1 MKHNDILLDC
11 LVELTRLYGRP
22 MTHSALVAGLPVDK
36 DGLKPST
43 FSRAASRAGFATKI
57 VKMPLDE
64 LNENLLPAI
73 ILLEKNKACVLLSTD
88 KDKGTASVLF
98 SETGQGQV
106 TITLKKLLATYTGH
120 VIFSRPRFRLDQ
132 RTPEVSKEVKGRH
145 WFWSAFLEQKALYKD
160 VLVAAFLINLFALAV
175 PFFSM
180 NVYDRIIPTHAEET
194 LWMLVIGVLL
204 ISLFDYIL
212 KLVRSHFVDLAGS
225 RIDVKL
231 SAFIM
236 QKVMGMRL
244 VDKPASVGS
253 FAQTLRSFESIRDF
267 VSSASV
273 TALID
278 LPFALLFVI
287 VIAWI
292 AWPLII
298 FPIAAVIVVILY
310 SFRIQKE
317 VHALTEQSQR
327 VAALRNSVLIESLS
341 ALETLKTLGAEN
353 HIQSK
358 WEAIASQ
365 LAKVTSSMRLKT
377 HAASGAVATA
387 SSVCVVINVLLGV
400 YLIHFK
406 MLTMG
411 GLIASGM
418 LIGRIIA
425 PLGQVVNLMMQYE
438 NAKLSL
444 KTIEEQ
450 MNKPTE
456 RSQDISY
463 VHREHIRGDIDFRQ
477 ASFKYPNQEND
488 ALKNISL
495 SIKQGEHVAIIGRT
509 GSGKTTLMRMIL
521 GLYQPS
527 EGAIRLDG
535 IDLRQIDP
543 ADVRAH
549 MGSVEQH
556 TILFFGSLRENITI
570 AAPHVEDS
578 QIIEAAD
585 IGMLTDMVNQHPR
598 GFDMLVGERGE
609 SLSGGQR
616 QGVAIARAVLMAP
629 SILLFDE
636 PTSAMDFTT
645 ETLFIN
651 KMKTYTKGKTLIVTT
666 HRMSLLDLVERLIV
680 IDQGKI
686 VADGPKEE
694 VLKAINAGKVK
705 VGP

>member
-1 MKHNDILLDC
+1 
-11 LVELTRLYGRP
+11 
-22 MTHSALVAGLPVDK
+22 MTHSALIAGLPVDK
-36 DGLKPST
+36 GGLTPST
-43 FSRAASRAGFATKI
+43 FSRAAAKAGFATKI
-57 VKMPLDE
+57 LKMPFEDLGQE
-64 LNENLLPAI
+64 LLPAI
-73 ILLEKNKACVLLSTD
+73 LLLNKNKACVLLSIN
-88 KDKGTASVLF
+88 KEKATASVLF
-98 SETGQGQV
+98 SETGQG
-106 TITLKKLLATYTGH
+106 TINMPLSKLKTMFTGH

-132 RTPEVSKEVKGRH
+132 RTPEITEVAGRH
-145 WFWSAFLEQKALYKD
+145 WFWSAFLEQKSLYKD
-160 VLVAAFLINLFALAV
+160 VMVAAFLINLFALAV

-180 NVYDRIIPTHAEET
+180 NVYDRVIPTHAEET
-194 LWMLVIGVLL
+194 LWMLVIGVIL
-204 ISLFDYIL
+204 ITGFDYVL

-231 SAFIM
+231 SGFIM

-244 VDKPASVGS
+244 EDKPASVGS
-253 FAQTLRSFESIRDF
+253 FAQTLRSFEAIRDF

-278 LPFALLFVI
+278 LPFAILFII

-298 FPIAAVIVVILY
+298 FPLIAVVFVLLY
-310 SFRIQKE
+310 TFKIQKE

-327 VAALRNSVLIESLS
+327 TAALRNSVLIESLS

-353 HIQSK
+353 YIQTK
-358 WEAIASQ
+358 WEMIAAQ
-365 LAKVTSSMRLKT
+365 LAKVTSSTRLKSHSAT
-377 HAASGAVATA
+377 GVVGAMSA
-387 SSVCVVINVLLGV
+387 VCVAVNVLVGV

-425 PLGQVVNLMMQYE
+425 PLGQVVSLMMQYE

-450 MNKPTE
+450 MKKPTE

-463 VHREHIRGDIDFRQ
+463 VHREHIRGDIELRQ
-477 ASFKYPNQEND
+477 VKFSYPNQENK
-488 ALKNISL
+488 ALDGV
-495 SIKQGEHVAIIGRT
+495 SINVKQGEHVAIIGRT
-509 GSGKTTLMRMIL
+509 GSGKTTLMRLIL

-543 ADVRAH
+543 ADVRSH

-556 TILFFGSLRENITI
+556 TTLFFGSLRENITI

-578 QIIEAAD
+578 QIIEAAE

-598 GFDMLVGERGE
+598 GFDMTIGERGE

-616 QGVAIARAVLMAP
+616 QGVAIARAVLMSP

-645 ETLFIN
+645 ETLFIK
-651 KMKTYTKGKTLIVTT
+651 KMKSYTEGKTLIVTT
-666 HRMSLLDLVERLIV
+666 HRMSLLDLVDRLIV
-680 IDQGKI
+680 MDQGKI
-686 VADGPKEE
+686 VADGPKAE
-694 VLKAINAGKVK
+694 VLKAISAGKVK
-705 VGP
+705 VGT

>member
-1 MKHNDILLDC
+1 MLLDC
-11 LVELTRLYGRP
+11 LVELTRIHGRP
-22 MTHSALVAGLPVDK
+22 MTHSALIAGLPVDK
-36 DGLKPST
+36 GGLTPST
-43 FSRAASRAGFATKI
+43 FSRAAAKAGFATKI
-57 VKMPLDE
+57 QKMPFEDLGQE
-64 LNENLLPAI
+64 LLPAI
-73 ILLEKNKACVLLSTD
+73 LLLNKNKACVLLSIN
-88 KDKGTASVLF
+88 KEKATASVLF
-98 SETGQGQV
+98 SETGQGMINMPISKLK
-106 TITLKKLLATYTGH
+106 TIFTGH

-132 RTPEVSKEVKGRH
+132 RTPELTEVAGRH
-145 WFWSAFLEQKALYKD
+145 WFWSAFLEQKSLYKD
-160 VLVAAFLINLFALAV
+160 VMVAAFLINLFALAV

-180 NVYDRIIPTHAEET
+180 NVYDRVIPTHAEET
-194 LWMLVIGVLL
+194 LWMLVIGVIL
-204 ISLFDYIL
+204 ITGFDYVL

-231 SAFIM
+231 SGFIM

-244 VDKPASVGS
+244 EDKPASVGS
-253 FAQTLRSFESIRDF
+253 FAQTLRSFEAIRDF

-278 LPFALLFVI
+278 LPFAVLFILVL
-287 VIAWI
+287 AWI

-298 FPIAAVIVVILY
+298 FPLIAVVLVLLY
-310 SFRIQKE
+310 TFKIQKE

-327 VAALRNSVLIESLS
+327 TAALRNSVLIESLS

-353 HIQSK
+353 YIQTK
-358 WEAIASQ
+358 WEMIAAQ
-365 LAKVTSSMRLKT
+365 LAKVTSSTRLKSHSAT
-377 HAASGAVATA
+377 GVVGAMSA
-387 SSVCVVINVLLGV
+387 VCVAVNVLVGV

-425 PLGQVVNLMMQYE
+425 PLGQVVSLMMQYE

-450 MNKPTE
+450 MKKPTE

-463 VHREHIRGDIDFRQ
+463 VHREHIRGDIELRQ
-477 ASFKYPNQEND
+477 VKFSYPNQENK
-488 ALKNISL
+488 ALDGV
-495 SIKQGEHVAIIGRT
+495 SINVKQGEHVAIIGRT
-509 GSGKTTLMRMIL
+509 GSGKTTLMRLIL

-543 ADVRAH
+543 ADVRSH

-556 TILFFGSLRENITI
+556 TTLFFGSLRENITI

-578 QIIEAAD
+578 QIIEAAE

-598 GFDMLVGERGE
+598 GFDMTIGERGE

-616 QGVAIARAVLMAP
+616 QGVAIARAVLMSP

-645 ETLFIN
+645 ETLFIK
-651 KMKTYTKGKTLIVTT
+651 KMKSYTEGKTLIVTT
-666 HRMSLLDLVERLIV
+666 HRMSLLDLVDRLIV
-680 IDQGKI
+680 MDQGKI
-686 VADGPKEE
+686 VADGPKAE
-694 VLKAINAGKVK
+694 VLKAISAGKVK
-705 VGP
+705 VGT

>member
-1 MKHNDILLDC
+1 MLLDC
-11 LVELTRLYGRP
+11 LVELTRIHGRP
-22 MTHSALVAGLPVDK
+22 MTHSALIAGLPVDK
-36 DGLKPST
+36 GGLTPST
-43 FSRAASRAGFATKI
+43 FSRAAAKAGFATKI
-57 VKMPLDE
+57 LKMPFEDLGQE
-64 LNENLLPAI
+64 LLPAI
-73 ILLEKNKACVLLSTD
+73 LLLNKNKACVLLSIN
-88 KDKGTASVLF
+88 KEKATASVLF
-98 SETGQGQV
+98 SETGQG
-106 TITLKKLLATYTGH
+106 TIAMPLSKLKTMFTGH

-132 RTPEVSKEVKGRH
+132 RTPEITEVAGRH
-145 WFWSAFLEQKALYKD
+145 WFWSAFLEQKSLYKD
-160 VLVAAFLINLFALAV
+160 VMVAAFLINLFALAV

-180 NVYDRIIPTHAEET
+180 NVYDRVIPTHAEET
-194 LWMLVIGVLL
+194 LWMLVIGVIL
-204 ISLFDYIL
+204 ITGFDYVL

-231 SAFIM
+231 SGFIM

-244 VDKPASVGS
+244 ADKPASVGS
-253 FAQTLRSFESIRDF
+253 FAQTLRSFEAIRDF

-278 LPFALLFVI
+278 LPFAILFII

-298 FPIAAVIVVILY
+298 FPLIAVVVVLLY
-310 SFRIQKE
+310 TFKIQKE
-317 VHALTEQSQR
+317 VHELTEQSQR
-327 VAALRNSVLIESLS
+327 TAALRNSVLIESLS

-353 HIQSK
+353 YIQTK
-358 WEAIASQ
+358 WEMIAAQ
-365 LAKVTSSMRLKT
+365 LAKVTSSTRLKSHSAT
-377 HAASGAVATA
+377 GVVGAMSAICVA
-387 SSVCVVINVLLGV
+387 VNVLVGV
-400 YLIHFK
+400 YLIHYK

-425 PLGQVVNLMMQYE
+425 PLGQVVSLMMQYE

-450 MNKPTE
+450 MKKPTE

-463 VHREHIRGDIDFRQ
+463 VHREHIRGDIELRQ
-477 ASFKYPNQEND
+477 VKFSYPSQENK
-488 ALKNISL
+488 ALDGVSIN
-495 SIKQGEHVAIIGRT
+495 IKQGEHVAIIGRT
-509 GSGKTTLMRMIL
+509 GSGKTTLVRLIL

-543 ADVRAH
+543 ADVRSH

-556 TILFFGSLRENITI
+556 TTLFFGSLRENITI

-578 QIIEAAD
+578 QIIEAAE

-598 GFDMLVGERGE
+598 GFDMTIGERGE

-616 QGVAIARAVLMAP
+616 QGVAIARAVLMSP

-645 ETLFIN
+645 ETLFIK
-651 KMKTYTKGKTLIVTT
+651 KMKSYTEGKTLIVTT
-666 HRMSLLDLVERLIV
+666 HRMSLLDLVDRLIV
-680 IDQGKI
+680 MDQGKI
-686 VADGPKEE
+686 VADGPKAE
-694 VLKAINAGKVK
+694 VLKAISAGKVK
-705 VGP
+705 VGT

>member
-1 MKHNDILLDC
+1 M
-11 LVELTRLYGRP
+11 
-22 MTHSALVAGLPVDK
+22 
-36 DGLKPST
+36 
-43 FSRAASRAGFATKI
+43 
-57 VKMPLDE
+57 
-64 LNENLLPAI
+64 
-73 ILLEKNKACVLLSTD
+73 
-88 KDKGTASVLF
+88 
-98 SETGQGQV
+98 
-106 TITLKKLLATYTGH
+106 
-120 VIFSRPRFRLDQ
+120 
-132 RTPEVSKEVKGRH
+132 
-145 WFWSAFLEQKALYKD
+145 
-160 VLVAAFLINLFALAV
+160 VAAFLINLFALAV

-180 NVYDRIIPTHAEET
+180 NVYDRVIPTHAEET
-194 LWMLVIGVLL
+194 LWMLVIGVIL
-204 ISLFDYIL
+204 ITGFDYVL

-231 SAFIM
+231 SGFIM

-244 VDKPASVGS
+244 EDKPASVGS
-253 FAQTLRSFESIRDF
+253 FAQTLRSFEAIRDF

-278 LPFALLFVI
+278 LPFAILFII

-298 FPIAAVIVVILY
+298 FPLIAVVFVLLY
-310 SFRIQKE
+310 TFKIQKE

-327 VAALRNSVLIESLS
+327 TAALRNSVLIESLS

-353 HIQSK
+353 YIQTK
-358 WEAIASQ
+358 WEMIAAQ
-365 LAKVTSSMRLKT
+365 LAKVTSSTRLKSHSAT
-377 HAASGAVATA
+377 GVVGAMSA
-387 SSVCVVINVLLGV
+387 VCVAVNVLVGV

-425 PLGQVVNLMMQYE
+425 PLGQVVSLMMQYE

-450 MNKPTE
+450 MKKPTE

-463 VHREHIRGDIDFRQ
+463 VHREHIRGDIELRQ
-477 ASFKYPNQEND
+477 VKFSYPNQENK
-488 ALKNISL
+488 ALDGV
-495 SIKQGEHVAIIGRT
+495 SINVKQGEHVAIIGRT
-509 GSGKTTLMRMIL
+509 GSGKTTLMRLIL

-543 ADVRAH
+543 ADVRSH

-556 TILFFGSLRENITI
+556 TTLFFGSLRENITI

-578 QIIEAAD
+578 QIIEAAE

-598 GFDMLVGERGE
+598 GFDMTIGERGE

-616 QGVAIARAVLMAP
+616 QGVAIARAVLMSP

-645 ETLFIN
+645 ETLFIK
-651 KMKTYTKGKTLIVTT
+651 KMKSYTEGKTLIVTT
-666 HRMSLLDLVERLIV
+666 HRMSLLDLVDRLIV
-680 IDQGKI
+680 MDQGKI
-686 VADGPKEE
+686 VADGPKAE
-694 VLKAINAGKVK
+694 VLKAISAGKVK
-705 VGP
+705 VGT

>member
-1 MKHNDILLDC
+1 LI
-11 LVELTRLYGRP
+11 
-22 MTHSALVAGLPVDK
+22 AGLPVDK
-36 DGLKPST
+36 GGLTPST
-43 FSRAASRAGFATKI
+43 FSRAAAKAGFATKI
-57 VKMPLDE
+57 QKMPFEDLGQE
-64 LNENLLPAI
+64 LLPAI
-73 ILLEKNKACVLLSTD
+73 LLLNKNKACVLLSIN
-88 KDKGTASVLF
+88 KEKATASVLF
-98 SETGQGQV
+98 SETGQGMINMPISKLK
-106 TITLKKLLATYTGH
+106 TIFTGH

-132 RTPEVSKEVKGRH
+132 RTPEITEVAGRH
-145 WFWSAFLEQKALYKD
+145 WFWSAFLEQKSLYKD
-160 VLVAAFLINLFALAV
+160 VMVAAFLINLFALAV

-180 NVYDRIIPTHAEET
+180 NVYDRVIPTHAEET
-194 LWMLVIGVLL
+194 LWMLVIGVIL
-204 ISLFDYIL
+204 ITGFDYVL

-231 SAFIM
+231 SGFIM

-244 VDKPASVGS
+244 EDKPASVGS
-253 FAQTLRSFESIRDF
+253 FAQTLRSFEAIRDF

-278 LPFALLFVI
+278 LPFAILFII

-298 FPIAAVIVVILY
+298 FPLIAVVFVLLY
-310 SFRIQKE
+310 TFKIQKE

-327 VAALRNSVLIESLS
+327 TAALRNSVLIESLS

-353 HIQSK
+353 YIQTK
-358 WEAIASQ
+358 WEMIAAQ
-365 LAKVTSSMRLKT
+365 LAKVTSSTRLKSHSAT
-377 HAASGAVATA
+377 GVVGAMSA
-387 SSVCVVINVLLGV
+387 VCVAVNVLVGV

-425 PLGQVVNLMMQYE
+425 PLGQVVSLMMQYE

-450 MNKPTE
+450 MKKPTE

-463 VHREHIRGDIDFRQ
+463 VHREHIRGDIELRQ
-477 ASFKYPNQEND
+477 VKFSYPNQENK
-488 ALKNISL
+488 ALDGV
-495 SIKQGEHVAIIGRT
+495 SINVKQGEHVAIIGRT
-509 GSGKTTLMRMIL
+509 GSGKTTLMRLIL

-543 ADVRAH
+543 ADVRSH

-556 TILFFGSLRENITI
+556 TTLFFGSLRENITI

-578 QIIEAAD
+578 QIIEAAE

-598 GFDMLVGERGE
+598 GFDMTIGERGE

-616 QGVAIARAVLMAP
+616 QGVAIARAVLMSP

-645 ETLFIN
+645 ETLFIK
-651 KMKTYTKGKTLIVTT
+651 KMKSYTEGKTLIVTT
-666 HRMSLLDLVERLIV
+666 HRMSLLDLVDRLIV
-680 IDQGKI
+680 MDQGKI
-686 VADGPKEE
+686 VADGPKAE
-694 VLKAINAGKVK
+694 VLKAISAGKVK
-705 VGP
+705 VGT

>member
-1 MKHNDILLDC
+1 MLLDC
-11 LVELTRLYGRP
+11 LVELTRIHGRP
-22 MTHSALVAGLPVDK
+22 MTHSALIAGLPVDK
-36 DGLKPST
+36 GGLTPST
-43 FSRAASRAGFATKI
+43 FSRAAAKAGFATKI
-57 VKMPLDE
+57 QKMPFEDLGQE
-64 LNENLLPAI
+64 LLPAI
-73 ILLEKNKACVLLSTD
+73 LLLNKNKACVLLSIN
-88 KDKGTASVLF
+88 KEKATASVLF
-98 SETGQGQV
+98 SETGQGMINMPISKLK
-106 TITLKKLLATYTGH
+106 TIFTGY

-132 RTPEVSKEVKGRH
+132 RTPEITEVAGRH
-145 WFWSAFLEQKALYKD
+145 WFWSAFLEQKSLYKD
-160 VLVAAFLINLFALAV
+160 VMVAAFLINLFALAV

-180 NVYDRIIPTHAEET
+180 NVYDRVIPTHAEET
-194 LWMLVIGVLL
+194 LWMLVIGVIL
-204 ISLFDYIL
+204 ITGFDYVL

-231 SAFIM
+231 SGFIM

-244 VDKPASVGS
+244 EDKPASVGS
-253 FAQTLRSFESIRDF
+253 FAQTLRSFEAIRDF

-278 LPFALLFVI
+278 LPFAILFII

-298 FPIAAVIVVILY
+298 FPLIAVVFVLLY
-310 SFRIQKE
+310 TFKIQKE

-327 VAALRNSVLIESLS
+327 TAALRNSVLIESLS

-353 HIQSK
+353 YIQTK
-358 WEAIASQ
+358 WEMIAAQ
-365 LAKVTSSMRLKT
+365 LAKVTSSTRLKSHSAT
-377 HAASGAVATA
+377 GVVGAMSA
-387 SSVCVVINVLLGV
+387 VCVAVNVLVGV

-425 PLGQVVNLMMQYE
+425 PLGQVVSLMMQYE

-450 MNKPTE
+450 MKKPTE

-463 VHREHIRGDIDFRQ
+463 VHREHIRGDIELRQ
-477 ASFKYPNQEND
+477 VKFSYPNQENK
-488 ALKNISL
+488 ALDGV
-495 SIKQGEHVAIIGRT
+495 SINVKQGEHVAIIGRT
-509 GSGKTTLMRMIL
+509 GSGKTTLMRLIL

-543 ADVRAH
+543 ADVRSH

-556 TILFFGSLRENITI
+556 TTLFFGSLRENITI

-578 QIIEAAD
+578 QIIEAAE

-598 GFDMLVGERGE
+598 GFDMTIGERGE

-616 QGVAIARAVLMAP
+616 QGVAIARAVLMSP

-645 ETLFIN
+645 ETLFIK
-651 KMKTYTKGKTLIVTT
+651 KMKSYTEGKTLIVTT
-666 HRMSLLDLVERLIV
+666 HRMSLLDLVDRLIV
-680 IDQGKI
+680 MDQGKI
-686 VADGPKEE
+686 VADGPKAE
-694 VLKAINAGKVK
+694 VLKAISAGKVK
-705 VGP
+705 VGT

>member
-1 MKHNDILLDC
+1 
-11 LVELTRLYGRP
+11 
-22 MTHSALVAGLPVDK
+22 MTHSALIAGLPVDK
-36 DGLKPST
+36 GGLTPST
-43 FSRAASRAGFATKI
+43 FSRAAAKAGFATKI
-57 VKMPLDE
+57 QKMPFEDLGQE
-64 LNENLLPAI
+64 LLPAI
-73 ILLEKNKACVLLSTD
+73 LLLNKNKACVLLSIN
-88 KDKGTASVLF
+88 KEKATASVLF
-98 SETGQGQV
+98 SETGQGMINMPISKLK
-106 TITLKKLLATYTGH
+106 TIFTGH

-132 RTPEVSKEVKGRH
+132 RTPEITEVAGRH
-145 WFWSAFLEQKALYKD
+145 WFWSAFLEQKSLYKD
-160 VLVAAFLINLFALAV
+160 VMVAAFLINLFALAV

-180 NVYDRIIPTHAEET
+180 NVYDRVIPTHAEET
-194 LWMLVIGVLL
+194 LWMLVIGVIL
-204 ISLFDYIL
+204 ITGFDYVL

-231 SAFIM
+231 SGFIM

-244 VDKPASVGS
+244 EDKPASVGS
-253 FAQTLRSFESIRDF
+253 FAQTLRSFEAIRDF

-278 LPFALLFVI
+278 LPFAILFII

-298 FPIAAVIVVILY
+298 FPLIAVVFVLLY
-310 SFRIQKE
+310 TFKIQKE

-327 VAALRNSVLIESLS
+327 TAALRNSVLIESLS

-353 HIQSK
+353 YIQTK
-358 WEAIASQ
+358 WEMIAAQ
-365 LAKVTSSMRLKT
+365 LAKVTSSTRLKSHSAT
-377 HAASGAVATA
+377 GVVGAMSA
-387 SSVCVVINVLLGV
+387 VCVAVNVLVGV

-425 PLGQVVNLMMQYE
+425 PLGQVVSLMMQYE

-450 MNKPTE
+450 MKKPTE

-463 VHREHIRGDIDFRQ
+463 VHREHIRGDIELRQ
-477 ASFKYPNQEND
+477 VKFSYPNQENK
-488 ALKNISL
+488 ALDGV
-495 SIKQGEHVAIIGRT
+495 SINVKQGEHVAIIGRT
-509 GSGKTTLMRMIL
+509 GSGKTTLMRLIL

-543 ADVRAH
+543 ADVRSH

-556 TILFFGSLRENITI
+556 TTLFFGSLRENITI

-578 QIIEAAD
+578 QIIEAAE

-598 GFDMLVGERGE
+598 GFDMTIGERGE

-616 QGVAIARAVLMAP
+616 QGVAIARAVLMSP

-645 ETLFIN
+645 ETLFIK
-651 KMKTYTKGKTLIVTT
+651 KMKSYTEGKTLIVTT
-666 HRMSLLDLVERLIV
+666 HRMSLLDLVDRLIV
-680 IDQGKI
+680 MDQGKI
-686 VADGPKEE
+686 VADGPKAE
-694 VLKAINAGKVK
+694 VLKAISAGKVK
-705 VGP
+705 VGT

>member
-1 MKHNDILLDC
+1 MLLDC
-11 LVELTRLYGRP
+11 LVELTRIHGRP
-22 MTHSALVAGLPVDK
+22 MTHSALIAGLPVDK
-36 DGLKPST
+36 GGLTPST
-43 FSRAASRAGFATKI
+43 FSRAATKAGFATKI
-57 VKMPLDE
+57 QKMPFEDLGQE
-64 LNENLLPAI
+64 LLPAI
-73 ILLEKNKACVLLSTD
+73 LLLNKNKACVLLSIN
-88 KDKGTASVLF
+88 KEKATASVLF
-98 SETGQGQV
+98 SETGQGMINMPISKLK
-106 TITLKKLLATYTGH
+106 TIFTGY

-132 RTPEVSKEVKGRH
+132 RTPEITEVAGRH
-145 WFWSAFLEQKALYKD
+145 WFWSAFLEQKSLYKD
-160 VLVAAFLINLFALAV
+160 VMVAAFLINLFALAV

-180 NVYDRIIPTHAEET
+180 NVYDRVIPTHAEET
-194 LWMLVIGVLL
+194 LWMLVIGVIL
-204 ISLFDYIL
+204 ITGFDYVL

-231 SAFIM
+231 SGFIM

-244 VDKPASVGS
+244 EDKPASVGS
-253 FAQTLRSFESIRDF
+253 FAQTLRSFEAIRDF

-278 LPFALLFVI
+278 LPFAILFII

-298 FPIAAVIVVILY
+298 FPLIAVVFVLLY
-310 SFRIQKE
+310 TFKIQKE

-327 VAALRNSVLIESLS
+327 TAALRNSVLIESLS

-353 HIQSK
+353 YIQTK
-358 WEAIASQ
+358 WEMIAAQ
-365 LAKVTSSMRLKT
+365 LAKVTSSTRLKSHSAT
-377 HAASGAVATA
+377 GVVGAMSA
-387 SSVCVVINVLLGV
+387 VCVAVNVLVGV

-425 PLGQVVNLMMQYE
+425 PLGQVVSLMMQYE

-450 MNKPTE
+450 MKKPTE

-463 VHREHIRGDIDFRQ
+463 VHREHIRGDIELRQ
-477 ASFKYPNQEND
+477 VKFSYPNQENK
-488 ALKNISL
+488 ALDGV
-495 SIKQGEHVAIIGRT
+495 SINVKQGEHVAIIGRT
-509 GSGKTTLMRMIL
+509 GSGKTTLMRLIL

-543 ADVRAH
+543 ADVRSH

-556 TILFFGSLRENITI
+556 TTLFFGSLRENITI

-578 QIIEAAD
+578 QIIEAAE

-598 GFDMLVGERGE
+598 GFDMTIGERGE

-616 QGVAIARAVLMAP
+616 QGVAIARAVLMSP

-645 ETLFIN
+645 ETLFIK
-651 KMKTYTKGKTLIVTT
+651 KMKSYTEGKTLIVTT
-666 HRMSLLDLVERLIV
+666 HRMSLLDLVDRLIV
-680 IDQGKI
+680 MDQGKI
-686 VADGPKEE
+686 VADGPKAE
-694 VLKAINAGKVK
+694 VLKAISAGKVK
-705 VGP
+705 VGT

>member
-1 MKHNDILLDC
+1 MLLDC
-11 LVELTRLYGRP
+11 LVELTRIHGRP
-22 MTHSALVAGLPVDK
+22 MTHSALIAGLPVDK
-36 DGLKPST
+36 GGLTPST
-43 FSRAASRAGFATKI
+43 FSRAAAKAGFATKI
-57 VKMPLDE
+57 LKMPFEDLGQE
-64 LNENLLPAI
+64 LLPAI
-73 ILLEKNKACVLLSTD
+73 LLLNKNKACVLLSIN
-88 KDKGTASVLF
+88 KEKATASVLF
-98 SETGQGQV
+98 SETGQGMINMPISKLK
-106 TITLKKLLATYTGH
+106 TIFTGH

-132 RTPEVSKEVKGRH
+132 RTPEITEVAGRH
-145 WFWSAFLEQKALYKD
+145 WFWSAFLEQKSLYKD
-160 VLVAAFLINLFALAV
+160 VMVAAFLINLFALDV

-180 NVYDRIIPTHAEET
+180 NVYDRVIPTHAEET
-194 LWMLVIGVLL
+194 LWMLVIGVIL
-204 ISLFDYIL
+204 ITGFDYVL

-231 SAFIM
+231 SGFIM

-244 VDKPASVGS
+244 EDKPASVGS
-253 FAQTLRSFESIRDF
+253 FAQTLRSFEAIRDF

-278 LPFALLFVI
+278 LPFAILFII

-298 FPIAAVIVVILY
+298 FPLIAVVFVLLY
-310 SFRIQKE
+310 TFKIQKE

-327 VAALRNSVLIESLS
+327 TAALRNSVLIESLS

-353 HIQSK
+353 YIQTK
-358 WEAIASQ
+358 WEMIAAQ
-365 LAKVTSSMRLKT
+365 LAKVTSSTRLKSHSAT
-377 HAASGAVATA
+377 GVVGAMSA
-387 SSVCVVINVLLGV
+387 VCVAVNVLVGV

-425 PLGQVVNLMMQYE
+425 PLGQVVSLMMQYE

-450 MNKPTE
+450 MKKPTE

-463 VHREHIRGDIDFRQ
+463 VHREHIRGDIELRQ
-477 ASFKYPNQEND
+477 VKFSYPNQENK
-488 ALKNISL
+488 ALDGV
-495 SIKQGEHVAIIGRT
+495 SINVKQGEHVAIIGRT
-509 GSGKTTLMRMIL
+509 GSGKTTLMRLIL

-543 ADVRAH
+543 ADVRSH

-556 TILFFGSLRENITI
+556 TTLFFGSLRENITI

-578 QIIEAAD
+578 QIIEAAE

-598 GFDMLVGERGE
+598 GFDMTIGERGE

-616 QGVAIARAVLMAP
+616 QGVAIARAVLMSP

-645 ETLFIN
+645 ETLFIK
-651 KMKTYTKGKTLIVTT
+651 KMKSYTEGKTLIVTT
-666 HRMSLLDLVERLIV
+666 HRMSLLDLVDRLIV
-680 IDQGKI
+680 MDQGKI
-686 VADGPKEE
+686 VADGPKAE
-694 VLKAINAGKVK
+694 VLKAISAGKVK
-705 VGP
+705 VGT

>member
-1 MKHNDILLDC
+1 MLLDC
-11 LVELTRLYGRP
+11 LVELTRIHGRP
-22 MTHSALVAGLPVDK
+22 MTHSALIAGLPVDK
-36 DGLKPST
+36 GGLTPST
-43 FSRAASRAGFATKI
+43 FSRAATKAGFATKI
-57 VKMPLDE
+57 QKMPFEDLGQE
-64 LNENLLPAI
+64 LLPAI
-73 ILLEKNKACVLLSTD
+73 LLLNKNKACVLLSIN
-88 KDKGTASVLF
+88 KEKATASVLF
-98 SETGQGQV
+98 SETGQGMINMPISKLK
-106 TITLKKLLATYTGH
+106 TIFTGY

-132 RTPEVSKEVKGRH
+132 RTPEITEVAGRH
-145 WFWSAFLEQKALYKD
+145 WFWSAFLEQKSLYKD
-160 VLVAAFLINLFALAV
+160 VMVAAFLINLFALAV

-180 NVYDRIIPTHAEET
+180 NVYDRVIPTHAEET
-194 LWMLVIGVLL
+194 LWMLVIGVIL
-204 ISLFDYIL
+204 ITGFDYVL

-231 SAFIM
+231 SGFIM

-244 VDKPASVGS
+244 EDKPASVGS
-253 FAQTLRSFESIRDF
+253 FAQTLRSFEAIRDF

-278 LPFALLFVI
+278 LPFAILFII

-298 FPIAAVIVVILY
+298 FPLIAVVFVLLY
-310 SFRIQKE
+310 TFKIQKE

-327 VAALRNSVLIESLS
+327 TAALRNSVLIESLS

-353 HIQSK
+353 YIQTK
-358 WEAIASQ
+358 WEMIAAQ
-365 LAKVTSSMRLKT
+365 LAKVTSSTRLKSHSAT
-377 HAASGAVATA
+377 GVVGAMSA
-387 SSVCVVINVLLGV
+387 VCVAVNVLVGV

-425 PLGQVVNLMMQYE
+425 PLGQVVSLMMQYE

-450 MNKPTE
+450 MKKPTE
-456 RSQDISY
+456 HSQDISY
-463 VHREHIRGDIDFRQ
+463 VHREHIRGDIELRQ
-477 ASFKYPNQEND
+477 VKFSYPNQENK
-488 ALKNISL
+488 ALDGV
-495 SIKQGEHVAIIGRT
+495 SINVKQGEHVAIIGRT
-509 GSGKTTLMRMIL
+509 GSGKTTLMRLIL

-543 ADVRAH
+543 ADVRSH

-556 TILFFGSLRENITI
+556 TTLFFGSLRENITI

-578 QIIEAAD
+578 QIIEAAE

-598 GFDMLVGERGE
+598 GFDMTIGERGE

-616 QGVAIARAVLMAP
+616 QGVAIARAVLMSP

-645 ETLFIN
+645 ETLFIK
-651 KMKTYTKGKTLIVTT
+651 KMKSYTEGKTLIVTT
-666 HRMSLLDLVERLIV
+666 HRMSLLDLVDRLIV
-680 IDQGKI
+680 MDQGKI
-686 VADGPKEE
+686 VADGPKAE
-694 VLKAINAGKVK
+694 VLKAISAGKVK
-705 VGP
+705 VGT

>member
-1 MKHNDILLDC
+1 MLLDC
-11 LVELTRLYGRP
+11 LVELTRIHGRP
-22 MTHSALVAGLPVDK
+22 MTHSALIAGLPVDK
-36 DGLKPST
+36 GGLTPST
-43 FSRAASRAGFATKI
+43 FSRAAAKAGFATKI
-57 VKMPLDE
+57 QKMPFEDLGQE
-64 LNENLLPAI
+64 LLPAI
-73 ILLEKNKACVLLSTD
+73 LLLNKNKACVLLSIN
-88 KDKGTASVLF
+88 KEKATASVLF
-98 SETGQGQV
+98 SETGQGMINMPISKLK
-106 TITLKKLLATYTGH
+106 TIFTGH

-132 RTPEVSKEVKGRH
+132 RTPEITEVAGRH
-145 WFWSAFLEQKALYKD
+145 WFWSAFLEQKSLYKD
-160 VLVAAFLINLFALAV
+160 VMVAAFLINLFALAV

-180 NVYDRIIPTHAEET
+180 NVYDRVIPTHAEET
-194 LWMLVIGVLL
+194 LWMLVIGVIL
-204 ISLFDYIL
+204 ITGFDYVL

-231 SAFIM
+231 SGFIM

-244 VDKPASVGS
+244 EDKPASVGS
-253 FAQTLRSFESIRDF
+253 FAQTLRSFEAIRDF

-278 LPFALLFVI
+278 LPFAILFII

-298 FPIAAVIVVILY
+298 FPLIAVVFVLLY
-310 SFRIQKE
+310 TFKIQKE

-327 VAALRNSVLIESLS
+327 TAALRNSVLIESLS

-353 HIQSK
+353 YIQTK
-358 WEAIASQ
+358 WEMIAAQ
-365 LAKVTSSMRLKT
+365 LAKVTSSTRLKSHSAT
-377 HAASGAVATA
+377 GVVGAMSA
-387 SSVCVVINVLLGV
+387 VCVAVNVLVGV

-425 PLGQVVNLMMQYE
+425 PLGQVVSLMMQYE

-450 MNKPTE
+450 MKKPTE

-463 VHREHIRGDIDFRQ
+463 VHREHIRGDIELRQ
-477 ASFKYPNQEND
+477 VKFSYPNQENK
-488 ALKNISL
+488 ALDGV
-495 SIKQGEHVAIIGRT
+495 SINVKQGEHVAIIGRT
-509 GSGKTTLMRMIL
+509 GSGKTTLMRLIL

-543 ADVRAH
+543 ADVRSH

-556 TILFFGSLRENITI
+556 TTLFFGSLRENITI

-578 QIIEAAD
+578 EIIQAAD

-598 GFDMLVGERGE
+598 GFDMTIGERGE

-616 QGVAIARAVLMAP
+616 QGVAIARAVLMSP

-636 PTSAMDFTT
+636 PSSAMDFTT
-645 ETLFIN
+645 ESLFIK
-651 KMKTYTKGKTLIVTT
+651 KMKSYTEGKTLVVTT
-666 HRMSLLDLVERLIV
+666 HRMSLLDLVDRLIV
-680 IDQGKI
+680 MDQGKI
-686 VADGPKEE
+686 VADGPKAE

-705 VGP
+705 VGT

>member
-1 MKHNDILLDC
+1 MLLDC
-11 LVELTRLYGRP
+11 LVELTRIHGRP
-22 MTHSALVAGLPVDK
+22 MTHSALIAGLPVDK
-36 DGLKPST
+36 GGLTPST
-43 FSRAASRAGFATKI
+43 FSRAAAKAGFATKI
-57 VKMPLDE
+57 QKMPFEDLGQE
-64 LNENLLPAI
+64 LLPAI
-73 ILLEKNKACVLLSTD
+73 LLLNKNKACVLLSIN
-88 KDKGTASVLF
+88 KEKATASVLF
-98 SETGQGQV
+98 SETGQGMINMPISKLK
-106 TITLKKLLATYTGH
+106 TIFTGH

-132 RTPEVSKEVKGRH
+132 RTPEITEVAGRH
-145 WFWSAFLEQKALYKD
+145 WFWSAFLEQKSLYKD
-160 VLVAAFLINLFALAV
+160 VMVAAFLINLFALAV

-180 NVYDRIIPTHAEET
+180 NVYDRVIPTHAEET
-194 LWMLVIGVLL
+194 LWMLVIGVIL
-204 ISLFDYIL
+204 ITGFDYVL

-231 SAFIM
+231 SGFIM

-244 VDKPASVGS
+244 EDKPASVGS
-253 FAQTLRSFESIRDF
+253 FAQTLRSFEAIRDF

-278 LPFALLFVI
+278 LPFAILFII

-298 FPIAAVIVVILY
+298 FPLIAVVFVLLY
-310 SFRIQKE
+310 TFKIQKE

-327 VAALRNSVLIESLS
+327 TAALRNSVLIESLS

-353 HIQSK
+353 YIQTK
-358 WEAIASQ
+358 WEMIAAQ
-365 LAKVTSSMRLKT
+365 LAKVTSSTRLKSHSAT
-377 HAASGAVATA
+377 GVVGAMSA
-387 SSVCVVINVLLGV
+387 VCVAVNVLVGV

-425 PLGQVVNLMMQYE
+425 PLGQVVSLMMQYE

-450 MNKPTE
+450 MKKPTE
-456 RSQDISY
+456 HSQDISY
-463 VHREHIRGDIDFRQ
+463 VHREHIRGDIELRQ
-477 ASFKYPNQEND
+477 VKFSYPNQENK
-488 ALKNISL
+488 ALDGV
-495 SIKQGEHVAIIGRT
+495 SINVKQGEHVAIIGRT
-509 GSGKTTLMRMIL
+509 GSGKTTLMRLIL

-543 ADVRAH
+543 ADVRSH

-556 TILFFGSLRENITI
+556 TTLFFGSLRENITI

-578 QIIEAAD
+578 QIIEAAE

-598 GFDMLVGERGE
+598 GFDMTIGERGE

-616 QGVAIARAVLMAP
+616 QGVAIARAVLMSP

-645 ETLFIN
+645 ETLFIK
-651 KMKTYTKGKTLIVTT
+651 KMKSYTEGKTLIVTT
-666 HRMSLLDLVERLIV
+666 HRMSLLDLVDRLIV
-680 IDQGKI
+680 MDQGKI
-686 VADGPKEE
+686 VADGPKAE
-694 VLKAINAGKVK
+694 VLKAISAGKVK
-705 VGP
+705 VGT

>member
-1 MKHNDILLDC
+1 MLLDC
-11 LVELTRLYGRP
+11 LVELTRIHGRP
-22 MTHSALVAGLPVDK
+22 MTHSALIAGLPVDK
-36 DGLKPST
+36 GGLTPST
-43 FSRAASRAGFATKI
+43 FSRAATKAGFATKI
-57 VKMPLDE
+57 QKMPFEDLGQE
-64 LNENLLPAI
+64 LLPAI
-73 ILLEKNKACVLLSTD
+73 LLLNKNKACVLLSIN
-88 KDKGTASVLF
+88 KEKATASVLF
-98 SETGQGQV
+98 SETGQGMINMPISKLK
-106 TITLKKLLATYTGH
+106 TIFTGH

-132 RTPEVSKEVKGRH
+132 RTPEITEVAGRH
-145 WFWSAFLEQKALYKD
+145 WFWSAFLEQKSLYKD
-160 VLVAAFLINLFALAV
+160 VMVAAFLINLFALAV

-180 NVYDRIIPTHAEET
+180 NVYDRVIPTHAEET
-194 LWMLVIGVLL
+194 LWMLVIGVIL
-204 ISLFDYIL
+204 ITGFDYVL

-231 SAFIM
+231 SGFIM

-244 VDKPASVGS
+244 EDKPASVGS
-253 FAQTLRSFESIRDF
+253 FAQTLRSFEAIRDF

-278 LPFALLFVI
+278 LPFAILFII

-298 FPIAAVIVVILY
+298 FPLIAVVFVLLY
-310 SFRIQKE
+310 TFKIQKE

-327 VAALRNSVLIESLS
+327 TAALRNSVLIESLS

-353 HIQSK
+353 YIQTK
-358 WEAIASQ
+358 WEMIAAQ
-365 LAKVTSSMRLKT
+365 LAKVTSSTRLKSHSAT
-377 HAASGAVATA
+377 GVVGAMSA
-387 SSVCVVINVLLGV
+387 VCVAVNVLVGV

-425 PLGQVVNLMMQYE
+425 PLGQVVSLMMQYE

-450 MNKPTE
+450 MKKPTE

-463 VHREHIRGDIDFRQ
+463 VHREHIRGDIELRQ
-477 ASFKYPNQEND
+477 VKFSYPNQENK
-488 ALKNISL
+488 ALDGV
-495 SIKQGEHVAIIGRT
+495 SINVKQGEHVAIIGRT
-509 GSGKTTLMRMIL
+509 GSGKTTLMRLIL

-543 ADVRAH
+543 ADVRSH

-556 TILFFGSLRENITI
+556 TTLFFGSLRENITI

-578 QIIEAAD
+578 QIIEAAE

-598 GFDMLVGERGE
+598 GFDMTIGERGE

-616 QGVAIARAVLMAP
+616 QGVAIARAVLMSP

-645 ETLFIN
+645 ETLFIK
-651 KMKTYTKGKTLIVTT
+651 KMKSYTEGKTLIVTT
-666 HRMSLLDLVERLIV
+666 HRMSLLDLVDRLIV
-680 IDQGKI
+680 MDQGKI
-686 VADGPKEE
+686 VADGPKAE
-694 VLKAINAGKVK
+694 VLKAISAGKVK
-705 VGP
+705 VGT

>member
-1 MKHNDILLDC
+1 LKRNDVLLDC
-11 LVELTRLYGRP
+11 LVELTRIHGRP
-22 MTHSALVAGLPVDK
+22 MTHSALIAGLPVDK
-36 DGLKPST
+36 GGLTPST
-43 FSRAASRAGFATKI
+43 FSRAAAKAGFATKI
-57 VKMPLDE
+57 QKMPFEDLGQE
-64 LNENLLPAI
+64 LLPAV
-73 ILLEKNKACVLLSTD
+73 LLLNKNKACVLLSIN
-88 KDKGTASVLF
+88 KEKATASVLF
-98 SETGQGQV
+98 SETGQG
-106 TITLKKLLATYTGH
+106 TIAIPINKLKTMFTGH
-120 VIFSRPRFRLDQ
+120 IIFSRPRFRLDQ
-132 RTPEVSKEVKGRH
+132 RTPEISEVAGRH
-145 WFWSAFLEQKALYKD
+145 WFWSAFLEQKSLYKD
-160 VLVAAFLINLFALAV
+160 VMVAAFLINLFALAV

-180 NVYDRIIPTHAEET
+180 NVYDRVIPTHAEET

-204 ISLFDYIL
+204 ITGFDYIL

-231 SAFIM
+231 SGFIM

-244 VDKPASVGS
+244 ADKPASVGS
-253 FAQTLRSFESIRDF
+253 FAQTLRSFEAIRDF

-278 LPFALLFVI
+278 LPFAILFII

-298 FPIAAVIVVILY
+298 LPLIAVVFVLLY
-310 SFRIQKE
+310 TFKIQKE

-327 VAALRNSVLIESLS
+327 TAALRNSVLIESLS

-353 HIQSK
+353 YIQTK
-358 WEAIASQ
+358 WEMIAAQ
-365 LAKVTSSMRLKT
+365 LAKVSSSTRLKSHSAT
-377 HAASGAVATA
+377 GVVGAMSA
-387 SSVCVVINVLLGV
+387 VCVALNVLVGV

-425 PLGQVVNLMMQYE
+425 PLGQVVSLMMQYE

-450 MNKPTE
+450 MKKPTE

-463 VHREHIRGDIDFRQ
+463 VHREHIRGDIELRQ
-477 ASFKYPNQEND
+477 VKFSYPNQENK
-488 ALKNISL
+488 ALDGVSIN
-495 SIKQGEHVAIIGRT
+495 IKQGEHVAIIGRT
-509 GSGKTTLMRMIL
+509 GSGKTTLVRLIL

-543 ADVRAH
+543 ADVRSH

-556 TILFFGSLRENITI
+556 TTLFFGSLRENITI

-578 QIIEAAD
+578 QIIEAAE

-598 GFDMLVGERGE
+598 GFDMTIGERGE

-616 QGVAIARAVLMAP
+616 QGVAIARAVLMSP

-645 ETLFIN
+645 ETLFIK
-651 KMKTYTKGKTLIVTT
+651 KMKSYTEGKTLIVTT
-666 HRMSLLDLVERLIV
+666 HRMSLLDLVDRLIV
-680 IDQGKI
+680 MDQGKI
-686 VADGPKEE
+686 VADGPKAE
-694 VLKAINAGKVK
+694 VLKAISAGKVK
-705 VGP
+705 VGT

>member
-1 MKHNDILLDC
+1 MLLDC
-11 LVELTRLYGRP
+11 LVELTRIHGRP
-22 MTHSALVAGLPVDK
+22 MTHSALIAGLPVDK
-36 DGLKPST
+36 GGLTPST
-43 FSRAASRAGFATKI
+43 FSRAAAKAGFATKI
-57 VKMPLDE
+57 QKMPFEDLGQE
-64 LNENLLPAI
+64 LLPAI
-73 ILLEKNKACVLLSTD
+73 LLLNKNKACVLLSIN
-88 KDKGTASVLF
+88 KEKATASVLF
-98 SETGQGQV
+98 SETGQGMINMPISKLK
-106 TITLKKLLATYTGH
+106 TIFTGH

-132 RTPEVSKEVKGRH
+132 RTPEITEVAGRH
-145 WFWSAFLEQKALYKD
+145 WFWSAFLEQKSLYKD
-160 VLVAAFLINLFALAV
+160 VMVAAFLINLFALAV

-180 NVYDRIIPTHAEET
+180 NVYDRVIPTHAEET
-194 LWMLVIGVLL
+194 LWMLVIGVIL
-204 ISLFDYIL
+204 ITGFDYVL

-231 SAFIM
+231 SGFIM

-244 VDKPASVGS
+244 EDKPASVGS
-253 FAQTLRSFESIRDF
+253 FAQTLRSFEAIRDF

-278 LPFALLFVI
+278 LPFAILFII

-298 FPIAAVIVVILY
+298 FPLIAVVFVLLY
-310 SFRIQKE
+310 TFKIQKE

-327 VAALRNSVLIESLS
+327 TAALRNSVLIESLS

-353 HIQSK
+353 YIQTK
-358 WEAIASQ
+358 WEMIAAQ
-365 LAKVTSSMRLKT
+365 LAKVTSSTRLKSHSAT
-377 HAASGAVATA
+377 GVVGAMSA
-387 SSVCVVINVLLGV
+387 VCVAVNVLVGV

-425 PLGQVVNLMMQYE
+425 PLGQVVSLMMQYE

-450 MNKPTE
+450 MKKPTE

-463 VHREHIRGDIDFRQ
+463 VHREHIRGDIELRQ
-477 ASFKYPNQEND
+477 VKFSYPNQENK
-488 ALKNISL
+488 ALDGV
-495 SIKQGEHVAIIGRT
+495 SINVKQGEHVAIIGRT
-509 GSGKTTLMRMIL
+509 GSGKTTLMRLIL

-543 ADVRAH
+543 ADVRSH

-556 TILFFGSLRENITI
+556 TTLFFGSLRENITI

-578 QIIEAAD
+578 QIIEAAE

-598 GFDMLVGERGE
+598 GFDMTIGERGE

-616 QGVAIARAVLMAP
+616 QGVAIARAVLMSP

-645 ETLFIN
+645 ETLFIK
-651 KMKTYTKGKTLIVTT
+651 KMKSYTEGKTLIVTT
-666 HRMSLLDLVERLIV
+666 HRMSLLDLVDRLIV
-680 IDQGKI
+680 MDQGKI
-686 VADGPKEE
+686 VADGPKAE
-694 VLKAINAGKVK
+694 VLKAISAGKVK
-705 VGP
+705 VGT

>member
-1 MKHNDILLDC
+1 LKRNDILLDC
-11 LVELTRLYGRP
+11 LVELTRIHGRP
-22 MTHSALVAGLPVDK
+22 MTHSALISGLPVDK
-36 DGLKPST
+36 DGLTPST

-57 VKMPLDE
+57 VKMEIDDLE
-64 LNENLLPAI
+64 ESLLPAV
-73 ILLEKNKACVLLSTD
+73 ILLAKNKACVLLSIQKT
-88 KDKGTASVLF
+88 KGTASVLF
-98 SETGQGQV
+98 SETGQGMV
-106 TITLKKLLATYTGH
+106 TIPLSKLKSSFTGH

-132 RTPEVSKEVKGRH
+132 RTPEVTEVAGRH
-145 WFWSAFLEQKALYKD
+145 WFWSAFREQKTLYKD
-160 VLVAAFLINLFALAV
+160 VLVAAFLVNLFALV
-175 PFFSM
+175 IPFFSM
-180 NVYDRIIPTHAEET
+180 NVYDRVIPTHAEET
-194 LWMLVIGVLL
+194 LWMLVVGVLL
-204 ISLFDYIL
+204 ITVFDYIL

-231 SAFIM
+231 SGFIM

-273 TALID
+273 TALVD
-278 LPFALLFVI
+278 LPFAILFVI
-287 VIAWI
+287 VIGWI
-292 AWPLII
+292 AWPLIL
-298 FPIAAVIVVILY
+298 FPIAAVIYVLIHT
-310 SFRIQKE
+310 FKIQKE
-317 VHALTEQSQR
+317 VHELTEQSMR
-327 VAALRNSVLIESLS
+327 TAALRNSVLIESLS

-353 HIQSK
+353 YIQSR
-358 WEAIASQ
+358 WEAIAAQ
-365 LAKVTSSMRLKT
+365 LAKVTSSTRLKSHSAT
-377 HAASGAVATA
+377 GMVASV
-387 SSVCVVINVLLGV
+387 SSVCVAINILVGV

-418 LIGRIIA
+418 LIGRIIQ
-425 PLGQVVNLMMQYE
+425 PLGQVVSLMMQYE

-450 MNKPTE
+450 MKKPTE

-463 VHREHIRGDIDFRQ
+463 VHRENIKGDIDFRQ
-477 ASFKYPNQEND
+477 VKFSYPNQENP
-488 ALKNISL
+488 ALNGL
-495 SIKQGEHVAIIGRT
+495 NMSIKQGEHVAIIGRT
-509 GSGKTTLMRMIL
+509 GSGKTTLMRLIL

-543 ADVRAH
+543 ADIRSH
-549 MGSVEQH
+549 MGVVEQH
-556 TILFFGSLRENITI
+556 TTLFFGSLRENITI

-578 QIIEAAD
+578 EIIQAAD

-598 GFDMLVGERGE
+598 GFDMTIGERGE

-616 QGVAIARAVLMAP
+616 QGVAIARAVLMSP

-636 PTSAMDFTT
+636 PSSAMDFTT
-645 ETLFIN
+645 ESLFIK
-651 KMKTYTKGKTLIVTT
+651 KMKTYTEGKTLIVTT
-666 HRMSLLDLVERLIV
+666 HRMSLLDLVDRLIV
-680 IDQGKI
+680 MDQGKI
-686 VADGPKEE
+686 VADGPKSE

-705 VGP
+705 VGS

>member
-1 MKHNDILLDC
+1 MKRNDVLLDC
-11 LVELTRLYGRP
+11 LVELTRIHGRP
-22 MTHSALVAGLPVDK
+22 MTHSALIAGLPVDK
-36 DGLKPST
+36 GGLTPST
-43 FSRAASRAGFATKI
+43 FSRAAAKAGFATKI
-57 VKMPLDE
+57 QKMPFEDLGQE
-64 LNENLLPAI
+64 LLPAI
-73 ILLEKNKACVLLSTD
+73 LLLNKNKACVLLSIN
-88 KDKGTASVLF
+88 KEKATASVLF
-98 SETGQGQV
+98 SETGQGMINMPISKLK
-106 TITLKKLLATYTGH
+106 TIFTGH

-132 RTPEVSKEVKGRH
+132 RTPEITEVAGRH
-145 WFWSAFLEQKALYKD
+145 WFWSAFLEQKSLYKD
-160 VLVAAFLINLFALAV
+160 VMVAAFLINLFALAV

-180 NVYDRIIPTHAEET
+180 NVYDRVIPTHAEET
-194 LWMLVIGVLL
+194 LWMLVIGVIL
-204 ISLFDYIL
+204 ITGFDYVL

-231 SAFIM
+231 SGFIM

-244 VDKPASVGS
+244 EDKPASVGS
-253 FAQTLRSFESIRDF
+253 FAQTLRSFEAIRDF

-278 LPFALLFVI
+278 LPFAVLFILVL
-287 VIAWI
+287 AWI

-298 FPIAAVIVVILY
+298 FPLIAVVLVLLY
-310 SFRIQKE
+310 TFKIQKE

-327 VAALRNSVLIESLS
+327 TAALRNSVLIESLS

-353 HIQSK
+353 YIQTK
-358 WEAIASQ
+358 WEMIAAQ
-365 LAKVTSSMRLKT
+365 LAKVTSSTRLKSHSAT
-377 HAASGAVATA
+377 GVVGAMSA
-387 SSVCVVINVLLGV
+387 VCVAVNVLVGV

-425 PLGQVVNLMMQYE
+425 PLGQVVSLMMQYE

-450 MNKPTE
+450 MKKPTE

-463 VHREHIRGDIDFRQ
+463 VHREHIRGDIELRQ
-477 ASFKYPNQEND
+477 VKFSYPNQENK
-488 ALKNISL
+488 ALDGV
-495 SIKQGEHVAIIGRT
+495 SINVKQGEHVAIIGRT
-509 GSGKTTLMRMIL
+509 GSGKTTLMRLIL

-543 ADVRAH
+543 ADVRSH

-556 TILFFGSLRENITI
+556 TTLFFGSLRENITI

-578 QIIEAAD
+578 QIIEAAE

-598 GFDMLVGERGE
+598 GFDMTIGERGE

-616 QGVAIARAVLMAP
+616 QGVAIARAVLMSP

-645 ETLFIN
+645 ETLFIK
-651 KMKTYTKGKTLIVTT
+651 KMKSYTEGKTLIVTT
-666 HRMSLLDLVERLIV
+666 HRMSLLDLVDRLIV
-680 IDQGKI
+680 MDQGKI
-686 VADGPKEE
+686 VADGPKAE
-694 VLKAINAGKVK
+694 VLKAISAGKVK
-705 VGP
+705 VGT

>member
-1 MKHNDILLDC
+1 MKRNDVLLDC
-11 LVELTRLYGRP
+11 LVELTRIHGRP
-22 MTHSALVAGLPVDK
+22 MTHSALIAGLPVDK
-36 DGLKPST
+36 GGLTPST
-43 FSRAASRAGFATKI
+43 FSRAAAKAGFATKI
-57 VKMPLDE
+57 LKMPFEDLGQE
-64 LNENLLPAI
+64 LLPAI
-73 ILLEKNKACVLLSTD
+73 LLLNKNKACVLLSIN
-88 KDKGTASVLF
+88 KEKATASVLF
-98 SETGQGQV
+98 SETGQG
-106 TITLKKLLATYTGH
+106 TINMPLSKLKTMFTGH

-132 RTPEVSKEVKGRH
+132 RTPEITEVAGRH
-145 WFWSAFLEQKALYKD
+145 WFWSAFLEQKSLYKD
-160 VLVAAFLINLFALAV
+160 VMVAAFLINLFALAV

-180 NVYDRIIPTHAEET
+180 NVYDRVIPTHAEET
-194 LWMLVIGVLL
+194 LWMLVIGVIL
-204 ISLFDYIL
+204 ITGFDYVL

-231 SAFIM
+231 SGFIM

-244 VDKPASVGS
+244 EDKPASVGS
-253 FAQTLRSFESIRDF
+253 FAQTLRSFEAIRDF

-278 LPFALLFVI
+278 LPFAILFII

-298 FPIAAVIVVILY
+298 FPLIAVVFVLLY
-310 SFRIQKE
+310 TFKIQKE

-327 VAALRNSVLIESLS
+327 TAALRNSVLIESLS

-353 HIQSK
+353 YIQTK
-358 WEAIASQ
+358 WEMIAAQ
-365 LAKVTSSMRLKT
+365 LAKVTSSTRLKSHSAT
-377 HAASGAVATA
+377 GVVGAMSA
-387 SSVCVVINVLLGV
+387 VCVAVNVLVGV

-425 PLGQVVNLMMQYE
+425 PLGQVVSLMMQYE

-450 MNKPTE
+450 MKKPTE

-463 VHREHIRGDIDFRQ
+463 VHREHIRGDIELRQ
-477 ASFKYPNQEND
+477 VKFSYPNQENK
-488 ALKNISL
+488 ALDGV
-495 SIKQGEHVAIIGRT
+495 SINVKQGEHVAIIGRT
-509 GSGKTTLMRMIL
+509 GSGKTTLMRLIL

-543 ADVRAH
+543 ADVRSH

-556 TILFFGSLRENITI
+556 TTLFFGSLRENITI

-578 QIIEAAD
+578 QIIEAAE

-598 GFDMLVGERGE
+598 GFDMTIGERGE

-616 QGVAIARAVLMAP
+616 QGVAIARAVLMSP

-645 ETLFIN
+645 ETLFIK
-651 KMKTYTKGKTLIVTT
+651 KMKSYTEGKTLIVTT
-666 HRMSLLDLVERLIV
+666 HRMSLLDLVDRLIV
-680 IDQGKI
+680 MDQGKI
-686 VADGPKEE
+686 VADGPKAE
-694 VLKAINAGKVK
+694 VLKAISAGKVK
-705 VGP
+705 VGT

>member
-1 MKHNDILLDC
+1 MLLDC
-11 LVELTRLYGRP
+11 LVELTRIHGRP
-22 MTHSALVAGLPVDK
+22 MTHSALIAGLPVDK
-36 DGLKPST
+36 GGLTPST
-43 FSRAASRAGFATKI
+43 FSRAAAKAGFATKI
-57 VKMPLDE
+57 QKMPFEDLGQE
-64 LNENLLPAI
+64 LLPAV
-73 ILLEKNKACVLLSTD
+73 LLLNKNKACVLLSIN
-88 KDKGTASVLF
+88 KEKATASVLF
-98 SETGQGQV
+98 SETGQG
-106 TITLKKLLATYTGH
+106 TIAIPINKLKTMFTGH
-120 VIFSRPRFRLDQ
+120 IIFSRPRFRLDQ
-132 RTPEVSKEVKGRH
+132 RTPEISEVAGRH
-145 WFWSAFLEQKALYKD
+145 WFWSAFLEQKSLYKD
-160 VLVAAFLINLFALAV
+160 VMVAAFLINLFALAV

-180 NVYDRIIPTHAEET
+180 NVYDRVIPTHAEET

-204 ISLFDYIL
+204 ITGFDYIL

-231 SAFIM
+231 SGFIM

-244 VDKPASVGS
+244 ADKPASVGS
-253 FAQTLRSFESIRDF
+253 FAQTLRSFEAIRDF

-278 LPFALLFVI
+278 LPFAILFII

-298 FPIAAVIVVILY
+298 LPLIAVVFVLLY
-310 SFRIQKE
+310 TFKIQKE

-327 VAALRNSVLIESLS
+327 TAALRNSVLIESLS

-353 HIQSK
+353 YIQTK
-358 WEAIASQ
+358 WEMIAAQ
-365 LAKVTSSMRLKT
+365 LAKVSSSTRLKSHSAT
-377 HAASGAVATA
+377 GVVGAMSA
-387 SSVCVVINVLLGV
+387 VCVALNVLVGV

-425 PLGQVVNLMMQYE
+425 PLGQVVSLMMQYE

-450 MNKPTE
+450 MKKPTE

-463 VHREHIRGDIDFRQ
+463 VHREHIRGDIELRQ
-477 ASFKYPNQEND
+477 VKFSYPNQENK
-488 ALKNISL
+488 ALDGVSIN
-495 SIKQGEHVAIIGRT
+495 IKQGEHVAIIGRT
-509 GSGKTTLMRMIL
+509 GSGKTTLVRLIL

-543 ADVRAH
+543 ADVRSH

-556 TILFFGSLRENITI
+556 TTLFFGSLRENITI

-578 QIIEAAD
+578 QIIEAAE

-598 GFDMLVGERGE
+598 GFDMTIGERGE

-616 QGVAIARAVLMAP
+616 QGVAIARAVLMSP

-645 ETLFIN
+645 ETLFIK
-651 KMKTYTKGKTLIVTT
+651 KMKSYTEGKTLIVTT
-666 HRMSLLDLVERLIV
+666 HRMSLLDLVDRLIV
-680 IDQGKI
+680 MDQGKI
-686 VADGPKEE
+686 VADGPKAE
-694 VLKAINAGKVK
+694 VLKAISAGKVK
-705 VGP
+705 VGT

>member
-1 MKHNDILLDC
+1 VLLDC
-11 LVELTRLYGRP
+11 LVELTRIHGRP
-22 MTHSALVAGLPVDK
+22 MTHSALIAGLPVDK
-36 DGLKPST
+36 GGLTPST
-43 FSRAASRAGFATKI
+43 FSRAAAKAGFATKI
-57 VKMPLDE
+57 QKMPFEDLGQE
-64 LNENLLPAI
+64 LLPAV
-73 ILLEKNKACVLLSTD
+73 LLLNKNKACVLLSIN
-88 KDKGTASVLF
+88 KEKATASVLF
-98 SETGQGQV
+98 SETGQG
-106 TITLKKLLATYTGH
+106 TIAIPINKLKTMFTGH
-120 VIFSRPRFRLDQ
+120 IIFSRPRFRLDQ
-132 RTPEVSKEVKGRH
+132 RTPEISEVAGRH
-145 WFWSAFLEQKALYKD
+145 WFWSAFLEQKSLYKD
-160 VLVAAFLINLFALAV
+160 VMVAAFLINLFALAV

-180 NVYDRIIPTHAEET
+180 NVYDRVIPTHAEET

-204 ISLFDYIL
+204 ITGFDYIL

-231 SAFIM
+231 SGFIM

-244 VDKPASVGS
+244 ADKPASVGS
-253 FAQTLRSFESIRDF
+253 FAQTLRSFEAIRDF

-278 LPFALLFVI
+278 LPFAILFII

-298 FPIAAVIVVILY
+298 LPLIAVVFVLLY
-310 SFRIQKE
+310 TFKIQKE

-327 VAALRNSVLIESLS
+327 TAALRNSVLIESLS

-353 HIQSK
+353 YIQTK
-358 WEAIASQ
+358 WEMIAAQ
-365 LAKVTSSMRLKT
+365 LAKVSSSTRLKSHSAT
-377 HAASGAVATA
+377 GVVGAMSA
-387 SSVCVVINVLLGV
+387 VCVALNVLVGV

-425 PLGQVVNLMMQYE
+425 PLGQVVSLMMQYE

-450 MNKPTE
+450 MKKPTE

-463 VHREHIRGDIDFRQ
+463 VHREHIRGDIELRQ
-477 ASFKYPNQEND
+477 VKFSYPNQENK
-488 ALKNISL
+488 ALDGVSIN
-495 SIKQGEHVAIIGRT
+495 IKQGEHVAIIGRT
-509 GSGKTTLMRMIL
+509 GSGKTTLVRLIL

-543 ADVRAH
+543 ADVRSH

-556 TILFFGSLRENITI
+556 TTLFFGSLRENITI

-578 QIIEAAD
+578 QIIEAAE

-598 GFDMLVGERGE
+598 GFDMTIGERGE

-616 QGVAIARAVLMAP
+616 QGVAIARAVLMSP

-645 ETLFIN
+645 ETLFIK
-651 KMKTYTKGKTLIVTT
+651 KMKSYTEGKTLIVTT
-666 HRMSLLDLVERLIV
+666 HRMSLLDLVDRLIV
-680 IDQGKI
+680 MDQGKI
-686 VADGPKEE
+686 VADGPKAE
-694 VLKAINAGKVK
+694 VLKAISAGKVK
-705 VGP
+705 VGT

>member
-1 MKHNDILLDC
+1 
-11 LVELTRLYGRP
+11 
-22 MTHSALVAGLPVDK
+22 MTHSALIAGLPVDK
-36 DGLKPST
+36 GGLTPST
-43 FSRAASRAGFATKI
+43 FSRAAAKAGFATKI
-57 VKMPLDE
+57 QKMPFEDLGQE
-64 LNENLLPAI
+64 LLPAI
-73 ILLEKNKACVLLSTD
+73 LLLNKNKACVLLSIN
-88 KDKGTASVLF
+88 KEKATASVLF
-98 SETGQGQV
+98 SETGQGMINMPISKLK
-106 TITLKKLLATYTGH
+106 TIFTGY

-132 RTPEVSKEVKGRH
+132 RTPEITEVAGRH
-145 WFWSAFLEQKALYKD
+145 WFWSAFLEQKSLYKD
-160 VLVAAFLINLFALAV
+160 VMVAAFLINLFALAV

-180 NVYDRIIPTHAEET
+180 NVYDRVIPTHAEET
-194 LWMLVIGVLL
+194 LWMLVIGVIL
-204 ISLFDYIL
+204 ITGFDYVL

-231 SAFIM
+231 SGFIM

-244 VDKPASVGS
+244 EDKPASVGS
-253 FAQTLRSFESIRDF
+253 FAQTLRSFEAIRDF

-278 LPFALLFVI
+278 LPFAILFII

-298 FPIAAVIVVILY
+298 FPLIAVVFVLLY
-310 SFRIQKE
+310 TFKIQKE

-327 VAALRNSVLIESLS
+327 TAALRNSVLIESLS

-353 HIQSK
+353 YIQTK
-358 WEAIASQ
+358 WEMIAAQ
-365 LAKVTSSMRLKT
+365 LAKVTSSTRLKSHSAT
-377 HAASGAVATA
+377 GVVGAMSA
-387 SSVCVVINVLLGV
+387 VCVAVNVLVGV

-425 PLGQVVNLMMQYE
+425 PLGQVVSLMMQYE

-450 MNKPTE
+450 MKKPTE
-456 RSQDISY
+456 HSQDISY
-463 VHREHIRGDIDFRQ
+463 VHREHIRGDIELRQ
-477 ASFKYPNQEND
+477 VKFSYPNQENK
-488 ALKNISL
+488 ALDGV
-495 SIKQGEHVAIIGRT
+495 SINVKQGEHVAIIGRT
-509 GSGKTTLMRMIL
+509 GSGKTTLMRLIL

-543 ADVRAH
+543 ADVRSH

-556 TILFFGSLRENITI
+556 TTLFFGSLRENITI

-578 QIIEAAD
+578 QIIEAAE

-598 GFDMLVGERGE
+598 GFDMTIGERGE

-616 QGVAIARAVLMAP
+616 QGVAIARAVLMSP

-645 ETLFIN
+645 ETLFIK
-651 KMKTYTKGKTLIVTT
+651 KMKSYTEGKTLIVTT
-666 HRMSLLDLVERLIV
+666 HRMSLLDLVDRLIV
-680 IDQGKI
+680 MDQGKI
-686 VADGPKEE
+686 VADGPKAE
-694 VLKAINAGKVK
+694 VLKAISAGKVK
-705 VGP
+705 VGT